1 MNAATIAER
10 QARERLSHAVALPA
24 SARMSNLPRE
34 AHAPLAAR
42 QHYFRRLTGLLED
55 AAWLVVIVLMFPLT
69 ILLIG
74 APIALFLRLLVEIV
88 HLFS

>member
-1 MNAATIAER
+1 
-10 QARERLSHAVALPA
+10 
-24 SARMSNLPRE
+24 
-34 AHAPLAAR
+34 
-42 QHYFRRLTGLLED
+42 
-55 AAWLVVIVLMFPLT
+55 VIVLMFPLT